1 MLPNC
6 RKFSRES
13 PGYKEKI
20 QVISRKKAAENTL
33 DLYGLVIFVLIS
45 SIGEII
51 YGLTCMLVV
60 LIQNMELKNIRMIT
74 VMLQVFLGMMT

>member
-1 MLPNC
+1 M
-6 RKFSRES
+6 
-13 PGYKEKI
+13 
-20 QVISRKKAAENTL
+20 
-33 DLYGLVIFVLIS
+33 DLYGLVIFVLTS

-60 LIQNMELKNIRMIT
+60 LIQDMDMELKNIRMIT

>member
-1 MLPNC
+1 MWKKKKQISDN
-6 RKFSRES
+6 RES
-13 PGYKEKI
+13 EIRKRKLPGYKEKI

-33 DLYGLVIFVLIS
+33 DLYGLVIFVLTS

-60 LIQNMELKNIRMIT
+60 LIQDMSFWT
-74 VMLQVFLGMMT
+74 VFYI